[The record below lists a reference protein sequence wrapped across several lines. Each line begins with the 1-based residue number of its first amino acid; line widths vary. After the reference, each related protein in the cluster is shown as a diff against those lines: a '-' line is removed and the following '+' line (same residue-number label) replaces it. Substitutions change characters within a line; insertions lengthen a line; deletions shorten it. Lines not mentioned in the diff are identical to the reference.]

1 MKLVE
6 QELEAENLSKDYK
19 QGKKE
24 RCIKVKCVMLFGC
37 RCFGNKILLT
47 RELGTMS
54 TIGTSFV
61 ARKIESAWVTSV
73 SKAGLRIYRNF

>member
-1 MKLVE
+1 MTIKQKAKDVKLVE
-6 QELEAENLSKDYK
+6 QEAENLSKDYK

-24 RCIKVKCVMLFGC
+24 RRIKIKCVMLFGC

-54 TIGTSFV
+54 TIGTS
-61 ARKIESAWVTSV
+61 
-73 SKAGLRIYRNF
+73 L